1 MLTTQQSTSPHS
13 SLHLRLFGRK
23 AILPVEIEVAKEQPA
38 QIVSEPEKDID
49 TEAVKHLSEKRIE
62 ILKSACDNIRNA
74 QAKQKLIY
82 DRKHACPN
90 SYRVGDV
97 VLKKDFLRRKRAGG
111 KLDSRFTGPYIISK
125 VINKG
130 QYTIHTLNEPK

>member
-1 MLTTQQSTSPHS
+1 MLSKFVSTKKEEWDEFLDACVYAYNTAIHESTLFSPFEIM
-13 SLHLRLFGRK
+13 FGRK

-62 ILKSACDNIRNA
+62 ILKSACDNICNA

-90 SYRVGDV
+90 SYQVGDV
-97 VLKKDFLRRKRAGG
+97 VLKKDFLRRKRAG
-111 KLDSRFTGPYIISK
+111 KT
-125 VINKG
+125 
-130 QYTIHTLNEPK
+130 